1 MERYQQFN
9 VGDWKLI
16 LHLPP
21 SYATTERRYPVVY
34 VQDGGELFSGC
45 LSYLDHLYLSS
56 QLAEVILIGIEPHSR
71 NDEYTP
77 WPAAALIDRFSPFA
91 GRGQDYVNEVADV
104 IKPYIDSHYRTKR
117 QAEDTAIIGGS
128 LGGLISLFAGCWR
141 PDTFGRL
148 GLLSA
153 SFWYEGVLD
162 FIQEHDGF
170 EDHQRVYMSVGD
182 KEGVYKETRQ
192 RHMVK
197 YTKEAYQLWHDKGM
211 GATQLK
217 LEVEPE
223 GTHDDL
229 FMMRQFPES
238 LKWLFG
244 NPERDFPSKQMLGG
258 KMQIPGTQVWNF
270 HSGVADRDY
279 RIFIAEP
286 MSPPPVGGYSVLYTL
301 DANATFG
308 SLAEAARLQTRGPHG
323 IDPFVIVGIGYH
335 SNDPIVTQERFY
347 DYTVFADSS
356 ELPARP
362 DGSAW
367 PLTGGAEAFLDFI
380 EYELKPLIEEEFPI
394 DHSRQSLFGHSL
406 GGFLALYTLFTRP
419 GSFSR
424 YFAAS
429 PSIWWKNHI
438 LLQLWE
444 NNKEHMTLHETE
456 IELHLSVGSQEKPN
470 MVSDANKLYQ
480 LLTTDDY
487 GPKFVTMTEV
497 PDEGHVSLL
506 PLLFSPML
514 RRVTS

>member
-1 MERYQQFN
+1 MERYQQLN
-9 VGDWKLI
+9 VGDWKLV

-21 SYATTERRYPVVY
+21 SYATTGRRYPAVY
-34 VQDGGELFSGC
+34 VQDGGELFSGS
-45 LSYLDHLYLSS
+45 LNYLDHLYLSG

-77 WPAAALIDRFSPFA
+77 WPAAALVDRFSSFA

-104 IKPYIDSHYRTKR
+104 IKPYIDNHYRTIR
-117 QAEDTAIIGGS
+117 QAEETAIIGGS

-162 FIQEHDGF
+162 FIREHDGF

-182 KEGVYKETRQ
+182 KEGIYKETRQ
-192 RHMVK
+192 RHMVE
-197 YTKEAYQLWHDKGM
+197 YTKEAYHLWHDGGM
-211 GATQLK
+211 GETQLK

-286 MSPPPVGGYSVLYTL
+286 MSPPPVGGYAVLYTL

-323 IDPFVIVGIGYH
+323 IDPVVIVGIGYH

-347 DYTVFADSS
+347 DYTVLADSS

-362 DGSAW
+362 DGSTW

-380 EYELKPLIEEEFPI
+380 EYELKPLIEKEFPI
-394 DHSRQSLFGHSL
+394 DLSRQSLFGHSL

-419 GSFSR
+419 ASFSR
-424 YFAAS
+424 YFTAS

-444 NNKEHMTLHETE
+444 TNKEHMTLRETE
-456 IELHLSVGSQEKPN
+456 IELHFSVGSQEKPN

-480 LLTTDDY
+480 LLKTDGY
-487 GPKFVTMTEV
+487 GPKFVSMTEV

-506 PLLFSPML
+506 PSLFSPML

>member
-1 MERYQQFN
+1 MERYQQLI
-9 VGDWKLI
+9 VGDWKLV

-21 SYATTERRYPVVY
+21 SYATTAHCYPAVY

-45 LSYLDHLYLSS
+45 LNYLDHLYLSG

-77 WPAAALIDRFSPFA
+77 WPAAALVERFSPFA

-117 QAEDTAIIGGS
+117 QAEETAIIGGS

-141 PDTFGRL
+141 PDIFGRL

-162 FIQEHDGF
+162 FIREHKGF
-170 EDHQRVYMSVGD
+170 EAHQRVYMSVGD
-182 KEGVYKETRQ
+182 KEGIYKETRQ
-192 RHMVK
+192 RHMVEH
-197 YTKEAYQLWHDKGM
+197 TKEAYRLWHDKGM

-244 NPERDFPSKQMLGG
+244 NSEGDSRSKQTLEG
-258 KMQIPGTQVWNF
+258 KVQIPGTKVWSF
-270 HSGVADRDY
+270 HSGAAGRDY
-279 RIFIAEP
+279 RLFIAEP
-286 MSPPPVGGYSVLYTL
+286 MGPPPAGGYPVLYTL

-323 IDPFVIVGIGYH
+323 MDPFVIVGIGYH

-347 DYTVFADSS
+347 DYTVFADSR

-362 DGSAW
+362 DGSDW
-367 PLTGGAEAFLDFI
+367 PLTGGAEGFLDFI
-380 EYELKPLIEEEFPI
+380 EYELKPLIEKEFPI

-406 GGFLALYTLFTRP
+406 GGFLTLYTLFTRP
-419 GSFSR
+419 GLFRR

-429 PSIWWKNHI
+429 PSIWWKNHT

-444 NNKEHMTLHETE
+444 DHREHMTLHEAE

-480 LLTTDDY
+480 LLTTDEY
-487 GPKFVTMTEV
+487 APKFVSMTEV
-497 PDEGHVSLL
+497 PGEGHVSLL
-506 PLLFSPML
+506 PSLFSSML